1 MAVVPEKVTL
11 MNPRPALGSAVL
23 FHAGGR
29 AYTVDDAISSG
40 MFRGELDTAIEET
53 LALSA
58 AEDRAGE
65 EGFEPDDDALQASSE
80 NFRYQHDLITAGE
93 TEGWLE
99 SRGMTIDDLSR
110 HLYQQLCREALPA
123 EADGKSVPDDLS
135 DLLRVNLWMTDAM
148 DELAAQ
154 LRRRIAAGIEMSDR
168 ETLSTQAEKRRFL
181 GRHRLD
187 DRSLQG
193 WLAVLNRDDAWLAEA
208 LRVETAF
215 DRLITQAIT
224 DDARSRKLASMG
236 LALSK
241 MEIETLELDSEAAA
255 REAVLCVRDDG
266 ESLSELARASG
277 YHADRSEIWTD
288 DLDDTIGQ
296 RLLGAADGEVIGPVE
311 SDDRFKVYQIVRK
324 IEPRLADPAVSDR
337 IDKAIVDEFFDDLCA
352 RHTHA
357 SDVART
363 GQ

>member
-1 MAVVPEKVTL
+1 MAVVPEKLTL

-29 AYTVDDAISSG
+29 AYTVDDAISSA
-40 MFRGELDTAIEET
+40 MFRGALDTAIEET

-58 AEDRAGE
+58 AEERAGE
-65 EGFEPDDDALQASSE
+65 EGFEPDDEALQTSAES
-80 NFRYQHDLITAGE
+80 FRYQHDLITAGE
-93 TEGWLE
+93 TEAWLE
-99 SRGMTIDDLSR
+99 TRGMTIDDFSR
-110 HLYQQLCREALPA
+110 HLYQQLCRSAYPGKS
-123 EADGKSVPDDLS
+123 DGQSVPDDLS
-135 DLLRVNLWMTDAM
+135 DLLRVRLWMTDGM
-148 DELAAQ
+148 DELAAA

-187 DRSLQG
+187 DRSLAG
-193 WLAVLNRDDAWLAEA
+193 WLAALNRDNAWLAEA

-215 DRLITQAIT
+215 DRLVTQAIT
-224 DDARSRKLASMG
+224 DDARSRRLASMQ

-266 ESLSELARASG
+266 QSLSEIARESG
-277 YHADRSEIWTD
+277 YHADHSELWID
-288 DLDDTIGQ
+288 DFDDAIGQ
-296 RLLGAADGEVIGPVE
+296 QLLGAVDGEVIGPIE

-324 IEPRLADPAVSDR
+324 IEPRMSDPAVSDR